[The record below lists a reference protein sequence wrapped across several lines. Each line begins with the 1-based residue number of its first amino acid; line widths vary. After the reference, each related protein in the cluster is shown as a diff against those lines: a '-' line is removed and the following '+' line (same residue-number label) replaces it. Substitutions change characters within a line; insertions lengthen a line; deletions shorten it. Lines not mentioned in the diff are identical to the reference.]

1 MSTGGWDRS
10 IKRPLWT
17 LTRII
22 RSTRRPLESFE
33 VDAGVL
39 RSCAS
44 DQQGLLI
51 DRCDCKRA
59 IAMLGDAA
67 EAIDS
72 GVAWVIAA
80 TDRDQHLILRRA
92 QQQQCWVYDGHRFF
106 RDASAW
112 PGQGVRLLLTGV
124 GELRAASQHNLR
136 RRSDALHQFCP
147 FIAVVDPELTLC
159 ERPYD
164 GWDPAWVVRDVLS
177 RFCAVQQC
185 VTVVIFTARDL
196 ATISPST
203 VQKSYGLSGLL
214 YLDLSAPD
222 CE

>member
-1 MSTGGWDRS
+1 MSRGG
-10 IKRPLWT
+10 INRPLWT

-22 RSTRRPLESFE
+22 RSSRRPLGTLQ
-33 VDAGVL
+33 VDAELL
-39 RSCAS
+39 RTCAS

-59 IAMLGDAA
+59 VAMLDEAA
-67 EAIDS
+67 EAIDG
-72 GVAWVIAA
+72 GVAWVIAT
-80 TDRDQHLILRRA
+80 TDREQHLILRHA
-92 QQQQCWVYDGHRFF
+92 EGQQCWVYDGHSLF
-106 RDASAW
+106 RDAIAW
-112 PGQGVRLLLTGV
+112 PGQGAHMLLTGV

-136 RRSDALHQFCP
+136 RRPDALHHFCP
-147 FIAVVDPELTLC
+147 FVAVVDPELTLC

-185 VTVVIFTARDL
+185 VAVIIFTARDL

-214 YLDLSAPD
+214 YLDLSAPG
-222 CE
+222 C